1 MVKKYIVRF
10 IKDYIQMT
18 LRNVYIMKKNDK
30 ENRKDIINELKSR
43 IYNLK
48 YVEIANFTKNYRKI
62 TIEFYEKI
70 LKIIQV

>member
-1 MVKKYIVRF
+1 MIKKI
-10 IKDYIQMT
+10 
-18 LRNVYIMKKNDK
+18 
-30 ENRKDIINELKSR
+30 RKDIINELKSR